1 MIRTAVYK
9 IYKLSKESATIQEA
23 FKRII
28 SECNHGLLSKV
39 MEAISILALN
49 YRTSMDG
56 SLREQNNEMISKI
69 FAIVNA
75 TLGDIL
81 MENEGND
88 YGKVIYLIK
97 MFLIEVEREYLC
109 LAQNTDLLQILM
121 QMQEIEKQDTP
132 IRCVDQNRI
141 EELVERTID
150 VFECKNFQELGSI
163 IVDYLHLVSDLLS
176 MCNPGKETVECKV
189 IMEEELD

>member
-9 IYKLSKESATIQEA
+9 IYKLSKESATIKEA
-23 FKRII
+23 LKRII

-39 MEAISILALN
+39 MEVTSILALN

-56 SLREQNNEMISKI
+56 SLREQNKEMVSKI

-81 MENEGND
+81 MQNEGND

-97 MFLIEVEREYLC
+97 MFLIVVEREILC

-141 EELVERTID
+141 EELVDRIID
-150 VFECKNFQELGSI
+150 VFECKNFHELGSI